1 MFKRTIS
8 AALVFGA
15 AAIAP
20 PAVHAQ
26 NNCAPRELIVERL
39 QSKFKERLSGG
50 GLQNENQILEV
61 WSSDATGSFTVI
73 VSRADGI
80 SCIVASGQNWNTVVT
95 ASVPDGTAS

>member
-1 MFKRTIS
+1 MYKRTVA

-26 NNCAPRELIVERL
+26 SNCAPRELITERL
-39 QSKFKERLSGG
+39 QSKFSERLTGG
-50 GLQNENQILEV
+50 GLQNANQMLEI
-61 WSSDATGSFTVI
+61 WTSDRTGSFTVI

-80 SCIVASGQNWNTVVT
+80 SCIVASGHNWDTIVT
-95 ASVPDGTAS
+95 AMIPDGTAS